1 MIKKVLVTVICICS
15 LIVCCG
21 CDKDTTGN
29 SKETSVITS
38 TENVSSMD
46 VIVKPNHTDRIVSA
60 EQKDIY
66 EEYEGYSIKKMYA
79 KMSSP
84 VGVNIRKGPDETFE
98 RLDGLDRNES
108 INVIGQC
115 TDTGWYMILYSEGVG
130 FVSDEYLTN
139 TEENDNLVLGEECP
153 HYLYVKTE
161 YNGQVGWFYRTDIGW
176 QCKDYEQV
184 VQQIL
189 DEGYIIEHFPVY
201 VGSWRDVGS
210 IMWLGYSKE

>member
-66 EEYEGYSIKKMYA
+66 ED
-79 KMSSP
+79 
-84 VGVNIRKGPDETFE
+84 RK
-98 RLDGLDRNES
+98 S
-108 INVIGQC
+108 
-115 TDTGWYMILYSEGVG
+115 
-130 FVSDEYLTN
+130 
-139 TEENDNLVLGEECP
+139 
-153 HYLYVKTE
+153 
-161 YNGQVGWFYRTDIGW
+161 
-176 QCKDYEQV
+176 V
-184 VQQIL
+184 V
-189 DEGYIIEHFPVY
+189 
-201 VGSWRDVGS
+201 
-210 IMWLGYSKE
+210 